1 MTTNPCTAC
10 KHFKPELTCKL
21 TGRSTSES
29 RAYKTDKD
37 DCFQSSCDKYEFHMG
52 CDEWQDI
59 DEFDSLEDAKKHAET
74 VCKTMGLYTATFAFI
89 RKDSENYFEDIEI

>member
-10 KHFKPELTCKL
+10 KHHKQGHICGL
-21 TGRSTSES
+21 TGHTTSKS

-37 DCFQSSCDKYEFHMG
+37 DCFRPIDKYEFHMG
-52 CDEWQDI
+52 CDEWQDM
-59 DEFDSLEDAKKHAET
+59 DEFDNLEDAQKHAEE

-89 RKDSENYFEDIEI
+89 RKDSEGYFKDVEI